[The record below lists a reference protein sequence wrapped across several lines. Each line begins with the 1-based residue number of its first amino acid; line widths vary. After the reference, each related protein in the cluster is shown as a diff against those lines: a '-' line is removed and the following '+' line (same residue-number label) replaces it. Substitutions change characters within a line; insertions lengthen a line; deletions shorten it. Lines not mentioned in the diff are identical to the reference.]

1 MKKVFKL
8 LVSVIFTACL
18 IIVFGCKKDVETPE
32 ITKPTVITTAVSL
45 ITTTSA
51 TSGGSVISSGGAEVK
66 LYGIC
71 WNTDHNPSRDNSKT
85 ILNGVNSGTFSSNMA
100 GLTPNTTYYVRAY
113 ATNMEGIAYGDEIS
127 FTTDQIIAD
136 PSGPIIMASAVP
148 ILTTTAVAYI
158 TIASAASGGKII
170 TGGGGTITDWGL
182 CWSTS
187 PNPTISNSKTT
198 VLTRP
203 DPEDDYFFNNYI
215 SGLQASTKYYVRSYA
230 TNSAGTGYG
239 NELIFTTLA
248 ISSIVFNPDLTYESV
263 SDKDGNSYKT
273 IQIGTQV
280 WMAENL
286 KTTKYNDGT
295 SIPEVTDNTDW
306 KNLTTGGYS
315 WYNNDAL
322 SFKSTYG
329 ALYNWYAVTD
339 NRNICPTGWHVP
351 TSGEWITLASYLGG
365 ENVAGGKAKET
376 GTTHWLSPN
385 RGATNETG
393 FTGIPAGLRLNS
405 SDIQF
410 INIGYSGNWWSTSS
424 VNGLGADLFSVD
436 WASDW
441 GLSNEPQIY
450 KVSGLSVRCLKN

>member
-1 MKKVFKL
+1 
-8 LVSVIFTACL
+8 
-18 IIVFGCKKDVETPE
+18 
-32 ITKPTVITTAVSL
+32 
-45 ITTTSA
+45 
-51 TSGGSVISSGGAEVK
+51 
-66 LYGIC
+66 
-71 WNTDHNPSRDNSKT
+71 
-85 ILNGVNSGTFSSNMA
+85 MA

-136 PSGPIIMASAVP
+136 PSGPIIVASSIP
-148 ILTTTAVAYI
+148 NLTTTAVTYI
-158 TIASAASGGKII
+158 TIASAASGGKIV

-239 NELIFTTLA
+239 NELCFTTLA

-295 SIPEVTDNTDW
+295 SIPEVTDYTDW

-393 FTGIPAGLRLNS
+393 FTGLPAGLRLNS

-424 VNGLGADLFSVD
+424 VDPKGLGADLFSVD
-436 WASDW
+436 WSSNW